1 MADVK
6 QEKQQ
11 AEYLEV
17 ESHPQEPTHSG
28 PVQDFSNHSFS
39 IAYRKLSYFWSM
51 ALLFFSIV
59 ITIYTIAKEWNNPPW
74 SQKDSHPVLE
84 IFIFLFMLTWISA
97 LEGCQ
102 ISIVGLQPIDMEAY
116 KHTHPRSY
124 KACQL
129 VHKGPNVE
137 RFLVG
142 RQFLLLFNGFLTTK
156 VAGAADQGHDFYI
169 GEWTWTSE
177 ATEFF
182 WLNQVL
188 LLIVIIVPGQLVS
201 QLIAADKMLGY
212 FELPFYP
219 LYTVI
224 YPCLFVESIGLTH
237 STYVLKDWLSR
248 AGGIDQSTM
257 DPKKKMNKNFLYYLR
272 CFISF
277 AAVIFSAV
285 FIIKG
290 LAYKQ
295 TNATD
300 GVGWEKLP
308 GWAAI
313 ILSLIFLFTM
323 ACAEGLQVSALA
335 LAKTRTS
342 DFKQSSPLAYRT
354 CQLLFSGRNMQAF
367 LVGRQFMVALMI
379 ILLARVTSYAGSDG
393 ELVRGDD
400 WGMGKGFNMWLLQTG
415 FLGAILVVNV
425 AQLASQVT
433 ASIFPIALINNHLM
447 NWLLRIMLLIEASGI
462 VNSCWPLSW
471 GVDAALGLKRD
482 PFDEREDTTA
492 AGILERKKSMGIPA
506 SKGVSPFDLHQP
518 EREYHM
524 EYTYKVS
531 YI

>member
-1 MADVK
+1 
-6 QEKQQ
+6 
-11 AEYLEV
+11 
-17 ESHPQEPTHSG
+17 
-28 PVQDFSNHSFS
+28 
-39 IAYRKLSYFWSM
+39 
-51 ALLFFSIV
+51 
-59 ITIYTIAKEWNNPPW
+59 
-74 SQKDSHPVLE
+74 VLE
-84 IFIFLFMLTWISA
+84 IFIFLFMLSWIAA

-102 ISIVGLQPIDMEAY
+102 ISIVGLQVVDMEAY

-124 KACQL
+124 KASQL

-169 GEWTWTSE
+169 GDWTWSSG

-201 QLIAADKMLGY
+201 QLMAADKMLAF

-237 STYVLKDWLSR
+237 STYVLKDILSR
-248 AGGIDQSTM
+248 VGGIDQSTM
-257 DPKKKMNKNFLYYLR
+257 DPKKKMNKNFLYYAR
-272 CFISF
+272 CIISF

-290 LAYKQ
+290 LAFKQ
-295 TNATD
+295 TNATE

-323 ACAEGLQVSALA
+323 ACAEGLQVSAIA
-335 LAKTRTS
+335 LAKTRTA
-342 DFKQSSPLAYRT
+342 DFKDTSPLAYRT
-354 CQLLFSGRNMQAF
+354 TQLLFAGRNMQAF

-433 ASIFPIALINNHLM
+433 ASIFPVALINNHIM
-447 NWLLRIMLLIEASGI
+447 NWLLRLMLLIEASGI
-462 VNSCWPLSW
+462 VNACWPLAW
-471 GVDAALGLKRD
+471 GTDRLLGLQPD
-482 PFDEREDTTA
+482 PFDGDENVNTTA
-492 AGILERKKSMGIPA
+492 QNILDRKKSMGIPTTDGA
-506 SKGVSPFDLHQP
+506 KPLGLHQP
-518 EREYHM
+518 EQEHHVD
-524 EYTYKVS
+524 YTYKVTFF
-531 YI
+531 